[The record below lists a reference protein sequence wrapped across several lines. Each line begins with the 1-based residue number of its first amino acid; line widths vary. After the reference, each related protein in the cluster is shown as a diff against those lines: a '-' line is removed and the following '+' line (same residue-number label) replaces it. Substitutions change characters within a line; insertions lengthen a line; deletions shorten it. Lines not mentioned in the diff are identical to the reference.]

1 MVSTLHS
8 LTGSQHGCGLSVSQ
22 PGQKSHSS
30 WTPAILTEFQWWK
43 KKEAFHSPP
52 EKLAKGQRPL
62 RNHATCWRTM
72 SLSHKVRQTSPYSP
86 LILSRHNLFPPS
98 KCSNSFQLSCCCCH
112 CYWLSIRHGVIKE
125 WRRNC
130 LGSAVALIALSEP
143 SGRFFIKGGH
153 EGERGGGWR
162 CPPDKSVRAGS
173 HCLVQPGSTRVSQ
186 FRVGTW
192 QAPLSNRAVCTRPQT
207 ALLPSLILH
216 RCPCQGLF
224 VYPSS
229 PSTLT
234 IQYCFPPC
242 QIILPLFSNLF
253 CIFLNFI
260 Y

>member
-1 MVSTLHS
+1 M
-8 LTGSQHGCGLSVSQ
+8 
-22 PGQKSHSS
+22 
-30 WTPAILTEFQWWK
+30 WTPAILSEFQWWWK
-43 KKEAFHSPP
+43 KNPTLFDSPHD
-52 EKLAKGQRPL
+52 KLAEEQWSL

-86 LILSRHNLFPPS
+86 LILSRRNLFPPS

-143 SGRFFIKGGH
+143 SGRLFIKGGH

-173 HCLVQPGSTRVSQ
+173 HCLVQPGSTRVPQ

-192 QAPLSNRAVCTRPQT
+192 QAPLSNRPVCTRPQT
-207 ALLPSLILH
+207 SLLPRLILH

-224 VYPSS
+224 VYPWS

-234 IQYCFPPC
+234 IPYCFPPC
-242 QIILPLFSNLF
+242 QIILPPFSNLF
-253 CIFLNFI
+253 CKFPQLHLLN
-260 Y
+260 

>member
-1 MVSTLHS
+1 MAVAS
-8 LTGSQHGCGLSVSQ
+8 LLVNLDK
-22 PGQKSHSS
+22 KSHSS
-30 WTPAILTEFQWWK
+30 WTPAILPEFQWWK

-52 EKLAKGQRPL
+52 DKLAKGQRPL

-229 PSTLT
+229 PSTHHT
-234 IQYCFPPC
+234 ILLPTMPNYSPP
-242 QIILPLFSNLF
+242 FF
-253 CIFLNFI
+253 
-260 Y
+260 

>member
-1 MVSTLHS
+1 MALDA
-8 LTGSQHGCGLSVSQ
+8 LLFIAQHGQKVICELQ
-22 PGQKSHSS
+22 PFCQNFNDG
-30 WTPAILTEFQWWK
+30 K
-43 KKEAFHSPP
+43 KTTFDSPHD
-52 EKLAKGQRPL
+52 KLAEGQWSL

-86 LILSRHNLFPPS
+86 SFCQGVTFFPPS

-143 SGRFFIKGGH
+143 SGRLFIKGGH

-162 CPPDKSVRAGS
+162 CPPDKSARAGS
-173 HCLVQPGSTRVSQ
+173 HCLVQPGSTRVPQ

-207 ALLPSLILH
+207 SLLPRLILH
-216 RCPCQGLF
+216 CCPCQGLF
-224 VYPSS
+224 VYPWS

-234 IQYCFPPC
+234 IPYCFPPC
-242 QIILPLFSNLF
+242 QIILPPFSNLF
-253 CIFLNFI
+253 CIFPNFI